1 LKNGQSYIQF
11 ITKKVPFS
19 SIEGQ
24 YTLRSSDKKYHSIT
38 YEIPIDDF
46 DYNGVAVREYEI
58 SSPETF
64 FKTGTLRLLTKGEFM
79 DVKYFI
85 NSNGFH
91 VGNLLK
97 KGPPLTPLP
106 TISDVPAPPP
116 VAPPAPQPASD
127 VTVNTGDISFTTS
140 INSQPTQA
148 SSPARNRPVRN
159 QRRANQ
165 QTTPLN
171 PRALNPSFSRP
182 DLLTGSR
189 SVQPGK

>member
-1 LKNGQSYIQF
+1 MKNGQSYIQF
-11 ITKKVPFS
+11 ITKKTPFS

-46 DYNGVAVREYEI
+46 DYNGIAVREYEI
-58 SSPETF
+58 SSPDTF
-64 FKTGTLRLLTKGEFM
+64 FKTGTLRLLTKGELM

-97 KGPPLTPLP
+97 KGPPVAPLP
-106 TISDVPAPPP
+106 TISDLPVPPP
-116 VAPPAPQPASD
+116 TAPPAVQPVS
-127 VTVNTGDISFTTS
+127 VNSGAISLTS
-140 INSQPTQA
+140 SIPIQA
-148 SSPARNRPVRN
+148 STPTSLIGRLARN
-159 QRRANQ
+159 QRRANRQ
-165 QTTPLN
+165 SAAAIS

-182 DLLTGSR
+182 DLLTGNR